1 MSCVCSHCFSPS
13 SGRAITIGG
22 VGGSDCEGA
31 HVLINIEFLGLH
43 LDKPDKVI
51 TSF

>member
-22 VGGSDCEGA
+22 GGGGGGGGA
-31 HVLINIEFLGLH
+31 QIVIE
-43 LDKPDKVI
+43 PMCQ
-51 TSF
+51 